1 MKRVLLTLIV
11 LALTATTALGN
22 PTLIG
27 PSPHLG
33 WWDEDAP
40 GTTHQAF
47 DFTAEEG
54 VITGPFTW
62 TFTPEE
68 IKNPSTAEAIV
79 TTPNGTWDSGVFY
92 NDGDGMIY
100 VTLKIENYEIP
111 NAYKEIWIDVGYEGT
126 LQGWT
131 AGAHNGLEP
140 QEYKVVSLG
149 PGGPSQVAEWGF
161 RIYPNPHWED
171 ISFQIAPIMDPTG
184 SGQVLTSATLDWI
197 HVDTICIPAPG
208 AILLGSIGVGVVGWL
223 KRRRAF

>member
-1 MKRVLLTLIV
+1 MKRVLLTLVV
-11 LALTATTALGN
+11 LALMATTALGN
-22 PTLIG
+22 ATPIG
-27 PSPHLG
+27 LSPHLG
-33 WWDEDAP
+33 WWNEQAP

-47 DFTAEEG
+47 DFTAAEQ
-54 VITGPFTW
+54 VIAGPFTW

-79 TTPNGTWDSGVFY
+79 TTPNGGWESGVLY
-92 NDGDGMIY
+92 DDEMIF
-100 VTLKIENYEIP
+100 VTLKIENYEFP

-131 AGAHNGLEP
+131 AGAHNGLDP
-140 QEYKVVSLG
+140 QDYKVVSLG
-149 PGGPSQVAEWGF
+149 PGGPSDEAEWGF

-171 ISFQIAPIMDPTG
+171 INFQIASIIDPI
-184 SGQVLTSATLDWI
+184 GQQVITSATLDWI

-208 AILLGSIGVGVVGWL
+208 AILLGSIGVGFVGWL

>member
-1 MKRVLLTLIV
+1 MKRVLLTLVV

-22 PTLIG
+22 ATPIG

-47 DFTAEEG
+47 DFTAAEQ
-54 VITGPFTW
+54 VTAGPPTW

-68 IKNPSTAEAIV
+68 LVNPSTAEAII
-79 TTPNGTWDSGVFY
+79 TTSMNGGWESGVIY
-92 NDGDGMIY
+92 DNGMIY
-100 VTLKIENYEIP
+100 VTLKIENYEFP
-111 NAYKEIWIDVGYEGT
+111 NAYKEIWIDVGYTGT

-149 PGGPSQVAEWGF
+149 PGGPSQEAEWGF
-161 RIYPNPHWED
+161 RIYPNPYWED
-171 ISFQIAPIMDPTG
+171 INFQIAPMDPTG
-184 SGQVLTSATLDWI
+184 QPITATLDWI

>member
-1 MKRVLLTLIV
+1 MKRVLLTLVV

-22 PTLIG
+22 ATLIG

-33 WWDEDAP
+33 WWDEDAS

-47 DFTAEEG
+47 DFTAAEQ
-54 VITGPFTW
+54 VIIGPPTW

-68 IKNPSTAEAIV
+68 LKNPSTAEAIV
-79 TTPNGTWDSGVFY
+79 TTPNGGWESGVFY
-92 NDGDGMIY
+92 DDEMIY
-100 VTLKIENYEIP
+100 VTLKIENYDIP
-111 NAYKEIWIDVGYEGT
+111 NAYKEIWIDVGYTGT

-131 AGAHNGLEP
+131 AGAHNGLQP
-140 QEYKVVSLG
+140 QDYKVVSLG
-149 PGGPSQVAEWGF
+149 PGGPSEVAEWGF

-171 ISFQIAPIMDPTG
+171 ISFQIAPMDPTG
-184 SGQVLTSATLDWI
+184 QPITATLDWI

-208 AILLGSIGVGVVGWL
+208 AILLGSIGVGFVGWL

>member
-1 MKRVLLTLIV
+1 MRRVLLTLIV

-68 IKNPSTAEAIV
+68 LKNPSTAEAI
-79 TTPNGTWDSGVFY
+79 F
-92 NDGDGMIY
+92 
-100 VTLKIENYEIP
+100 TL
-111 NAYKEIWIDVGYEGT
+111 
-126 LQGWT
+126 
-131 AGAHNGLEP
+131 
-140 QEYKVVSLG
+140 
-149 PGGPSQVAEWGF
+149 
-161 RIYPNPHWED
+161 R
-171 ISFQIAPIMDPTG
+171 
-184 SGQVLTSATLDWI
+184 
-197 HVDTICIPAPG
+197 
-208 AILLGSIGVGVVGWL
+208 
-223 KRRRAF
+223 

>member
-1 MKRVLLTLIV
+1 MKRLLLTFIV

-22 PTLIG
+22 ATPIG

-33 WWDEDAP
+33 WWDEQAG

-47 DFTAEEG
+47 DFTAPEM
-54 VITGPFTW
+54 VIGGPFTW

-68 IKNPSTAEAIV
+68 LVNPSTAEAIV
-79 TTPNGTWDSGVFY
+79 TTPSGTWEPDVFY
-92 NDGDGMIY
+92 DYEYGIIY

-111 NAYKEIWIDVGYEGT
+111 NTFKEIWIDVGYTGT
-126 LQGWT
+126 IQGWT

-140 QEYKVVSLG
+140 QDYKVESLG

-171 ISFQIAPIMDPTG
+171 ISFQIAPAMEGTG
-184 SGQVLTSATLDWI
+184 QPIPATLDWI

>member
-1 MKRVLLTLIV
+1 MKRVLLALVV

-22 PTLIG
+22 ATPIG
-27 PSPHLG
+27 SSPHLG
-33 WWDEDAP
+33 WWEEDAP

-47 DFTAEEG
+47 DFTAAEQ
-54 VITGPFTW
+54 VIAGPFTW

-68 IKNPSTAEAIV
+68 IVNPSTAEAIV
-79 TTPNGTWDSGVFY
+79 TTPNGGWESGVFY
-92 NDGDGMIY
+92 DDGMIY

-111 NAYKEIWIDVGYEGT
+111 NAYKEIWIDVGYTGT

-140 QEYKVVSLG
+140 QDYKVVSLG
-149 PGGPSQVAEWGF
+149 PGGSSEVAEWGF

-171 ISFQIAPIMDPTG
+171 IIFQIASEPTG
-184 SGQVLTSATLDWI
+184 PPTTLDWI

-208 AILLGSIGVGVVGWL
+208 AILLGSIGVGLVGWL

>member
-1 MKRVLLTLIV
+1 MKRVLLTLVV

-47 DFTAEEG
+47 DFTAIEQ
-54 VITGPFTW
+54 VTAGPPTW

-68 IKNPSTAEAIV
+68 LKNPSTAEAIV
-79 TTPNGTWDSGVFY
+79 TTSMNGIWESGVFY
-92 NDGDGMIY
+92 DNGMIN

-111 NAYKEIWIDVGYEGT
+111 NAYKEIWIDVGYTGT

-149 PGGPSQVAEWGF
+149 PGGPSGVAEWGF

-171 ISFQIAPIMDPTG
+171 INFQIAPMDPTG
-184 SGQVLTSATLDWI
+184 APVIAALDWI

-208 AILLGSIGVGVVGWL
+208 AILLGSIGAGIVGWL

>member
-1 MKRVLLTLIV
+1 MKRLLLTLIV

-22 PTLIG
+22 ATPIG

-33 WWDEDAP
+33 WWGEQAP

-47 DFTAEEG
+47 DFTAPEM
-54 VITGPFTW
+54 VIGGPITW

-68 IKNPSTAEAIV
+68 LVNPSTAEAIV

-92 NDGDGMIY
+92 DEGIIY

-111 NAYKEIWIDVGYEGT
+111 NAFKEIWIDVGYTGT
-126 LQGWT
+126 IQGWT

-140 QEYKVVSLG
+140 QDYKVESLG

-171 ISFQIAPIMDPTG
+171 ISFQIVSAIEGTGHPIN
-184 SGQVLTSATLDWI
+184 ATLDWI

>member
-1 MKRVLLTLIV
+1 MKRLLLTLIV

-22 PTLIG
+22 ATPIG
-27 PSPHLG
+27 SSPHLG
-33 WWDEDAP
+33 WWDEQTA

-47 DFTAEEG
+47 DFTAPEM
-54 VITGPFTW
+54 VIGGPITW

-68 IKNPSTAEAIV
+68 LVNPSTAEAIV
-79 TTPNGTWDSGVFY
+79 TTPSGIWDSGVFY
-92 NDGDGMIY
+92 DDGIIY
-100 VTLKIENYEIP
+100 VTLKIENYEFP
-111 NAYKEIWIDVGYEGT
+111 NAYKEIWIDVGYTGT
-126 LQGWT
+126 IQGWT

-140 QEYKVVSLG
+140 QDYKVVSLG

-171 ISFQIAPIMDPTG
+171 ISFQIVPAIEGTGQPIP
-184 SGQVLTSATLDWI
+184 ATLDWI

-208 AILLGSIGVGVVGWL
+208 AILLGSIGVGIVGWL

>member
-1 MKRVLLTLIV
+1 MKRVLLTFIV
-11 LALTATTALGN
+11 LALTATTTLGN
-22 PTLIG
+22 ATPIG

-33 WWDEDAP
+33 WWDENAS

-47 DFTAEEG
+47 DFTATEM
-54 VITGPFTW
+54 VIGGPITW

-68 IKNPSTAEAIV
+68 LVNPSTAEAII
-79 TTPNGTWDSGVFY
+79 TTPSGIWDSGVFCDY
-92 NDGDGMIY
+92 EDGIIY
-100 VTLKIENYEIP
+100 VTLKIENYETP
-111 NAYKEIWIDVGYEGT
+111 NAYKEIWIDVGYTGT
-126 LQGWT
+126 IQGWT

-140 QEYKVVSLG
+140 QDYKVVSLG

-171 ISFQIAPIMDPTG
+171 ITFQIAPTIEGTG
-184 SGQVLTSATLDWI
+184 QPIPATLDWI

-208 AILLGSIGVGVVGWL
+208 AILLGSIGIGIVGWL